1 MTIGSILWRKLI
13 LVAALVCAHAS
24 ASLAMPPLDVQDP
37 TLRPV
42 LVEWENSTDLSA
54 VGVSYA
60 PPVGASYSA
69 SGNVGTLVIPIV
81 SHETMRTGSLGYPL
95 PLPDTFS
102 SVTIEIDLT
111 TLEVTSQTANG
122 TITLVDETYGVAFTQ
137 NPLTSNG
144 TAGYIAG
151 EGIPLPIFC
160 TSQADVD
167 ALCALNP
174 VFCSGTCQLVA
185 GAAYEASSGEVN
197 MVGTEDQLHCVGGCI
212 GPFVVFSQDGD
223 LRVSAMTAAVPSVG
237 PIALLMLGGA
247 IIGSARGFLVN
258 ARRD

>member
-1 MTIGSILWRKLI
+1 MTIGSNLWRKLI

-24 ASLAMPPLDVQDP
+24 ASLAMTPLDVQDP
-37 TLRPV
+37 TPRTV

-60 PPVGASYSA
+60 PPVDASYSA

-81 SHETMRTGSLGYPL
+81 SHETMRAGGGLL
-95 PLPDTFS
+95 PLPGTFS
-102 SVTIEIDLT
+102 AVTIEIDLT

-122 TITLVDETYGVAFTQ
+122 TLTTVDETYGVAFTQ

-151 EGIPLPIFC
+151 EGIPLPISC

-167 ALCALNP
+167 ALCAIVP
-174 VFCSGTCQLVA
+174 AYCSGTCQLVA

-197 MVGTEDQLHCVGGCI
+197 MVGTEDQLQCFGGCI
-212 GPFVVFSQDGD
+212 GPFVAFSQYGD
-223 LRVSAMTAAVPSVG
+223 LRFSEMTPTVPSVG

>member
-1 MTIGSILWRKLI
+1 MTIGSNLWRKLI
-13 LVAALVCAHAS
+13 LLAALVCAHAS
-24 ASLAMPPLDVQDP
+24 ASLAMTPLDVQDP
-37 TLRPV
+37 TPRPV

-60 PPVGASYSA
+60 PPVDASYSA

-81 SHETMRTGSLGYPL
+81 SHETMRAVGLIPFPG
-95 PLPDTFS
+95 TFS
-102 SVTIEIDLT
+102 SVTIEIDLM

-122 TITLVDETYGVAFTQ
+122 TLTFEDPNYGYAFTQ

-151 EGIPLPIFC
+151 EGIPLPLFC

-167 ALCALNP
+167 ALCAANP
-174 VFCSGTCQLVA
+174 AFCSGTCELVA

-197 MVGTEDQLHCVGGCI
+197 MVGTEDQLQCVGGCI
-212 GPFVVFSQDGD
+212 GPFVVFSQYGD
-223 LRVSAMTAAVPSVG
+223 LRFSEMPATVPSVG

-247 IIGSARGFLVN
+247 VIASARGFLIN

>member
-1 MTIGSILWRKLI
+1 MTIGSNLWRKLI

-37 TLRPV
+37 TPRPV

-81 SHETMRTGSLGYPL
+81 SHETMRTGYLGYPL
-95 PLPDTFS
+95 PLPGAFS

-122 TITLVDETYGVAFTQ
+122 TLTTVDETYGVAFTQ

-144 TAGYIAG
+144 TAGYVAG
-151 EGIPLPIFC
+151 EGIPLPLFC

-197 MVGTEDQLHCVGGCI
+197 MVGTEDQLQCFGGCS
-212 GPFVVFSQDGD
+212 GPFVVFSQYGD
-223 LRVSAMTAAVPSVG
+223 LRFSEMPATVPSVG

-247 IIGSARGFLVN
+247 VIASARGFLIN

>member
-1 MTIGSILWRKLI
+1 MTIGSNLWRKLI

-24 ASLAMPPLDVQDP
+24 ASLAMTPLDVQDP
-37 TLRPV
+37 TPRPV

-69 SGNVGTLVIPIV
+69 SGNVGTLVIPIP
-81 SHETMRTGSLGYPL
+81 SHETMRAVGLVPL
-95 PLPDTFS
+95 PGTFS
-102 SVTIEIDLT
+102 AVTIEIDLT

-122 TITLVDETYGVAFTQ
+122 TLTTVDETYGVAFTQ

-144 TAGYIAG
+144 TAGHVAG
-151 EGIPLPIFC
+151 EGIPLPLFC

-167 ALCALNP
+167 ALCATNP

-185 GAAYEASSGEVN
+185 GAAYEESSGEVN
-197 MVGTEDQLHCVGGCI
+197 MVGTEDQLQCFGGCS
-212 GPFVVFSQDGD
+212 GPFVVFSQYGD
-223 LRVSAMTAAVPSVG
+223 LRFSEMTASVPSVG

-247 IIGSARGFLVN
+247 AIASARRFLVN